1 MPRARRSSAGLG
13 RRGAVLLALALVALG
28 AFVALSR
35 RQEEAPR
42 SGPEP
47 LSASIPPGAVLVVE
61 IDLAALRSHPL
72 GAELLG
78 QGREIAGL
86 GKVTEVCQ
94 VDPLSQID
102 RIALAV
108 PELEGVGFGL
118 FAHGTFEAETLLACA
133 SEIVRRRGGRPTEPA
148 GAPYRVMRDASL
160 EAASAELAVRDGA
173 LILAEP
179 PYLAQALAS
188 HGGDARHAELRA
200 LVPPG
205 LVVATAVL
213 SAAQRQTLLD
223 ELRAQGES
231 SSPLASL
238 RDAAVSLR
246 LGQKLEAEA
255 VVRCSEAEACRRV
268 AEQLARRRDDLAKQP
283 TYRVL
288 GLGELLARV
297 AIRAEGERVLVSVAL
312 EVAELTGVLD
322 RLRLLEQL
330 MQPSEETPEEIPRRE
345 APPLPP
351 DAGERVAP
359 AEAP

>member
-28 AFVALSR
+28 VFVALAR
-35 RQEEAPR
+35 RQEEAPP
-42 SGPEP
+42 SGPVP
-47 LSASIPPGAVLVVE
+47 LSASIPRGAVLVVE
-61 IDLAALRSHPL
+61 VDLAALRSHPL
-72 GAELLG
+72 GAEILG

-86 GKVTEVCQ
+86 GKVTEVCP

-118 FAHGTFEAETLLACA
+118 FAQGRFQAETLLACA
-133 SEIVRRRGGRPTEPA
+133 SEIVRRRGGSPTEPV
-148 GAPYRVMRDASL
+148 GSPYRVMRDASL
-160 EAASAELAVRDGA
+160 EGVTAELAVRDGA

-188 HGGDARHAELRA
+188 PGGDASHAELRT

-213 SAAQRQTLLD
+213 SAEQRRALLD
-223 ELRAQGES
+223 ELRAQGET

-255 VVRCSEAEACRRV
+255 VVRCSEADACRLV

-288 GLGELLARV
+288 GLSELLARV
-297 AIRAEGERVLVSVAL
+297 AIRAEGERVLVSAAAD
-312 EVAELTGVLD
+312 VAELSGVLD

-330 MQPSEETPEEIPRRE
+330 VQPSEEMPDERPRPE
-345 APPLPP
+345 APLPA
-351 DAGERVAP
+351 DAGERVTP